1 MVAIVLMQDAWVIAK
16 GGYSILCE
24 GKLEIGKIGE
34 RSKSSVTT
42 IYTLWSREQEVE
54 SISFILLQTL

>member
-24 GKLEIGKIGE
+24 GKLGKIGE

-42 IYTLWSREQEVE
+42 IYTL
-54 SISFILLQTL
+54 